1 MKVIQKLNVG
11 AKDFFDALAA
21 SVAFDITQATGNTVN
36 PHQLYSGLCY
46 QKKLKN
52 KIGQETSVDVVIR
65 QFVSPRCYEAGFCTA
80 HGTNVIIYEI
90 EDSKDGNI
98 MVHYREE
105 FEGES
110 STYSLNHKIVSWFY
124 QKKAKKRIS
133 RMLSSMASFIREQAA
148 NQEDTAAG
156 LIDCCPQKQK

>member
-1 MKVIQKLNVG
+1 MEVIQKLNVG
-11 AKDFFDALAA
+11 AKEFFDALAA
-21 SVAFDITQATGNTVN
+21 SVACDITRATGNTVN
-36 PHQLYSGLCY
+36 PNQLYSGLRY

-52 KIGQETSVDVVIR
+52 KIGQEACVDVVIR
-65 QFVSPRCYEAGFCTA
+65 QFVSPCCYEAGFATA

-105 FEGES
+105 FEGKS

-133 RMLSSMASFIREQAA
+133 RMLSAMASFIREQAA
-148 NQEDTAAG
+148 NQED
-156 LIDCCPQKQK
+156 LQKQK